1 MSEIDFMEQAAHPI
15 ALDRLLFTR
24 SIVVSI
30 PEHQP
35 TNGVVNMTPANQID
49 VAPVLDTAGQ
59 YIATMRST
67 FNAEKDPTAPYSI
80 DMECI
85 GVFTVDEKLSVEEAR
100 RGVTITA
107 HSVLYGAI
115 REAVLWITGRQ
126 PYGPLHL
133 GLSVLRGE
141 TSADTQSK

>member
-1 MSEIDFMEQAAHPI
+1 MEQAAHPI
-15 ALDRLLFTR
+15 ALDRIFFTR
-24 SIVVSI
+24 SIVISI

-35 TNGVVNMTPANQID
+35 ANGVDIAPTNQID
-49 VAPVLDTAGQ
+49 VTRAHDAAGQ
-59 YIATMRST
+59 YIATMRSI
-67 FNAEKDPTAPYSI
+67 FNAERDPTAPYSI

-85 GVFTVDEKLSVEEAR
+85 GVFTVDERLSAEEAM

-126 PYGPLHL
+126 PYGALHL
-133 GLSVLRGE
+133 GLSVLRGD
-141 TSADTQSK
+141 TSADTQTK